1 MNSNLNMGY
10 RRGNKLEPHFLEI
23 HSEYN
28 LIYQQLLKEARFWNS
43 SGQYWLALEST
54 NKAKQLL
61 NGDIGLSLKATPTE
75 IYYYNENSMTIGNH
89 VR

>member
-10 RRGNKLEPHFLEI
+10 RRGGKREPHLLET
-23 HSEYN
+23 HPEYN

-61 NGDIGLSLKATPTE
+61 NGNIVSSIKATPTE
-75 IYYYNENSMTIGNH
+75 IYYYNEESMTLGNH
-89 VR
+89 AR